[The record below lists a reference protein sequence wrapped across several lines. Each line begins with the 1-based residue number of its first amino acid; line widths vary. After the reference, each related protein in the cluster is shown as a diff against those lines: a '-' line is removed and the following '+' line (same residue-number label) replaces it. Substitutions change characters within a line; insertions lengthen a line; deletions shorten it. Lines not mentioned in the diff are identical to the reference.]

1 MMPGKMNS
9 RQLSQMMKRF
19 GINVK
24 NIDNVEKVIIQ
35 TDTKEYIFEHA
46 EVTVMDAQGQKTY
59 QIIGEPTIKLKEE
72 ETVKDDVKLV
82 MEQTGKS
89 EAEARKAL
97 KETNGDIAEAIV
109 KDAVRSSNEGVLI
122 QLHVVPGSSHAV
134 FPAGYNQWRKCVE
147 IKVKAEAKDN
157 KANGEIVETLAAYFQ
172 LSSKD
177 VVLISG
183 QKSREKTVL
192 LKKVTLEGVCKK
204 LEESL
209 HGL

>member
-1 MMPGKMNS
+1 MMPGRMNS

-35 TDTKEYIFEHA
+35 TDTKEFIFEHV

-109 KDAVRSSNEGVLI
+109 K
-122 QLHVVPGSSHAV
+122 
-134 FPAGYNQWRKCVE
+134 
-147 IKVKAEAKDN
+147 
-157 KANGEIVETLAAYFQ
+157 
-172 LSSKD
+172 LS
-177 VVLISG
+177 
-183 QKSREKTVL
+183 QK
-192 LKKVTLEGVCKK
+192 
-204 LEESL
+204 
-209 HGL
+209 